1 MRLLLHSNLFSA
13 FFPYSIY
20 LFIGIVHNLM
30 GFRIEFLC
38 IFLNNRIYFMINPGG
53 YNQYCKNSQY
63 FLYRFE
69 AEQITQEGKQDI
81 SNVYIYDIESPAK
94 IFQSMTLQFV

>member
-1 MRLLLHSNLFSA
+1 MCVCIHFLLFA
-13 FFPYSIY
+13 FPYSIY

-38 IFLNNRIYFMINPGG
+38 ISLNNRINFIINPGG

-69 AEQITQEGKQDI
+69 AEQIAQEGKQDI
-81 SNVYIYDIESPAK
+81 SDVYTPGIESPAK
-94 IFQSMTLQFV
+94 IFLFMTLQFI

>member
-81 SNVYIYDIESPAK
+81 SNVYIYTILRVLPKYS
-94 IFQSMTLQFV
+94 SL